1 MKKYFYAL
9 GFIFIFSIQLSAQ
22 QIPNSGFENWTNSK
36 PDKWATSN
44 QSIPLLGTFNAVTK
58 ETADPQQGTASVK
71 LSVLS
76 IYIPF
81 NGTYRLPG
89 LLTLGKLNI
98 DVAAQTASV
107 TGGIPFT
114 ATPEKLTG
122 YYKYYPV
129 NNDQCVLGWGLTRWA
144 NGTRDTI
151 GYGLIDT
158 NVILNTWTYF
168 EIPLRYHKPLSPDT
182 MNILFLNSNPL
193 DGLDHTGTNMW
204 IDNLAF
210 VYGYVGI
217 EGVSFPEQMRI
228 YAQPNASQLVLS
240 STFAKAENL
249 DISLINMGGTEAR
262 RWKRTMAQSTEYL
275 DISNLKPGTYVI
287 RITSGS
293 RMIDTRKIT
302 ILR

>member
-9 GFIFIFSIQLSAQ
+9 GFIFIFTIQLKAQ
-22 QIPNSGFENWTNSK
+22 EIPNHSFENWTNNK
-36 PDKWATSN
+36 PDNWATSN
-44 QSIPLLGTFNAVTK
+44 QTIPLLGTFNTVSK
-58 ETADPQQGTASVK
+58 ENADPQQGSASVK

-76 IYIPF
+76 INIPF
-81 NGTYRLPG
+81 SGTYRLPG

-107 TGGIPFT
+107 TGGIPFNV
-114 ATPEKLTG
+114 TPEKLTG
-122 YYKYYPV
+122 YYKYYPA
-129 NNDQCVLGWGLTRWA
+129 NNDQCALGWGLTRWA

-168 EIPLRYHKPLSPDT
+168 EIPLRYHKPLTPDT

-193 DGLDHTGTNMW
+193 DGRDHTGTNMW
-204 IDNLAF
+204 IDNLSF
-210 VYGYVGI
+210 VYGNVGI
-217 EGVSFPEQMRI
+217 EGVSFSEQMCI
-228 YAQPNASQLVLS
+228 YAQPNASQLILS
-240 STFAKAENL
+240 SAFTKPENL
-249 DISLINMGGTEAR
+249 DISLINMGGTETR

-293 RMIDTRKIT
+293 RLIDTRKIS

>member
-1 MKKYFYAL
+1 
-9 GFIFIFSIQLSAQ
+9 
-22 QIPNSGFENWTNSK
+22 
-36 PDKWATSN
+36 
-44 QSIPLLGTFNAVTK
+44 
-58 ETADPQQGTASVK
+58 
-71 LSVLS
+71 
-76 IYIPF
+76 
-81 NGTYRLPG
+81 
-89 LLTLGKLNI
+89 
-98 DVAAQTASV
+98 
-107 TGGIPFT
+107 
-114 ATPEKLTG
+114 
-122 YYKYYPV
+122 
-129 NNDQCVLGWGLTRWA
+129 
-144 NGTRDTI
+144 
-151 GYGLIDT
+151 
-158 NVILNTWTYF
+158 
-168 EIPLRYHKPLSPDT
+168 

-228 YAQPNASQLVLS
+228 YAQPNASRLVLS